1 MNKREIIRYMEKN
14 TKLLEGINKYKVSI
28 FELTEFDQWVNE
40 ATREDL
46 RMLYDLTNGDIFAID
61 YDLKEIIEDKD
72 MILNAKNFSIRA
84 IYLNKDKE
92 KVKELLKKRDK
103 IDLRKFLDKILGLS
117 VYCCLWV

>member
-1 MNKREIIRYMEKN
+1 MNKRELIRYMEKN
-14 TKLLEGINKYKVSI
+14 SKLVEKMNKYKVGI
-28 FELTEFDQWVNE
+28 FDITEFDQWVNE

-61 YDLKEIIEDKD
+61 YDLKEIIEDKE
-72 MILNAKNFSIRA
+72 MILNAGNFSIRA

-92 KVKELLKKRDK
+92 KVKELLEKKDK
-103 IDLRKFLDKILGLS
+103 MDLRKFLNRILGLS

>member
-1 MNKREIIRYMEKN
+1 MEKN
-14 TKLLEGINKYKVSI
+14 SKLVEKMNKYKVGI
-28 FELTEFDQWVNE
+28 FDITEFDQWVNE

-61 YDLKEIIEDKD
+61 YDLKEIIEDKE
-72 MILNAKNFSIRA
+72 MILNAGNFSIRA

-92 KVKELLKKRDK
+92 KVKELLEKKDK
-103 IDLRKFLDKILGLS
+103 MDLRKFLNRILGLS